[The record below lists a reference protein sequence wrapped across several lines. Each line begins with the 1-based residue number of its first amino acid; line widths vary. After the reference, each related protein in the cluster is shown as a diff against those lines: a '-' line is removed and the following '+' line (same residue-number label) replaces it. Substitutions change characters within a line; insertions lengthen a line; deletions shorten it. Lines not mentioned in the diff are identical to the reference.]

1 MKQDY
6 SKYTKEDHEIWK
18 ILFDR
23 QLLNLEG
30 KASPEY
36 LEAISEL
43 YPHMNNSEVADFR
56 KVEQALTK
64 TGWTIE
70 VVEGLIPV
78 EDFFQLL
85 AQKRFCSSTWLR
97 SRAQL
102 DYLEEPDMF
111 HDTFGHI
118 PLLMNETYAAFMK
131 KFGELGVKYLDDD
144 RALTALQRLYWFT
157 IEFGLMKGA
166 QKDGLNTQ
174 KPQIYGAGV
183 LSSYGE
189 VNHIYDNPKVEVLE
203 YDTEAIAHN
212 HFVNSEI
219 QMRYYLINSFE
230 QLFDSLD
237 DFDLMLKE
245 GLDIEPQIV
254 R

>member
-1 MKQDY
+1 MTQDY
-6 SKYTKEDHEIWK
+6 NKYTAEDHAIWG

-30 KASPEY
+30 KACSEY
-36 LEAISEL
+36 LDCIEEL
-43 YPHMNNSEVADFR
+43 FPHMNNSEVADFR
-56 KVEQALTK
+56 KVEEALAK

-97 SRAQL
+97 TRTQL

-131 KFGELGVKYLDDD
+131 KFGELGVKHLNDD

-166 QKDGLNTQ
+166 AHAKSG

-183 LSSYGE
+183 LSSFGE
-189 VNHIYDNPKVEVLE
+189 VNHIYEDHKVEVLP
-203 YDTEAIAHN
+203 YDISAIAHN

-219 QMRYYLINSFE
+219 QMRYYLIDSFE
-230 QLFDSLD
+230 QLFHSLD
-237 DFDLMLKE
+237 EFDVLLE
-245 GLDIEPQIV
+245 QGLDIEPQIV